1 MDYLPIFIQ
10 LRGEPAVVVGGGHVA
25 LRKVDLLLKAGSRV
39 TVIAPTLHEELRA
52 LRERGQINS
61 LSLEFQPHHLD
72 GVSLAIAA
80 TDSRE
85 VNAAVSA
92 AARARRVPVNVVD

>member
-10 LRGEPAVVVGGGHVA
+10 LRGSPAVVVGGGSVA
-25 LRKVDLLLKAGSRV
+25 LRKVDLLLKAGARI
-39 TVIAPTLHEELRA
+39 TVISPKLHDDLRA
-52 LRERGQINS
+52 LAARGQ
-61 LSLEFQPHHLD
+61 LDYVALEFHPHHLD
-72 GVSLAIAA
+72 GTSLVIAA

-92 AARARRVPVNVVD
+92 AAKGPPAADQRGG